1 MSTPSPDDAP
11 GPGEAS
17 GPSRVQRR
25 YEALVARGWW
35 AILLGLAVAAVLL
48 GRHAPDLEVEAGT
61 SSLLNE
67 GDADLAYYDAS
78 RTSWGSDEY
87 AIVCASGRDWVSAE
101 GAKELRALVADLAAL
116 PAAASVVSLLDVPL
130 LRQADG
136 ITFDLGKL
144 RTLKDDDVD
153 FARAKVELLGHEI
166 AVGNVISADGRATS
180 VLVYL
185 KGAPGTAAAAPGAA
199 SAAPGPSDDASQD
212 ARHDALVAG
221 VRRVAATWGARL
233 GEPVR
238 LSGICVINVNL
249 VEHLRHDLRVFGI
262 AALGF
267 FLLTFLAIYRRWM
280 FVVLPIL
287 VSALPVVLI
296 VGAMAAAGMTI
307 TIITSSLPLLLF
319 VLLLPY
325 TVYFVEAYQ
334 ERQLLAPQEPG
345 TVTSVKAA
353 TAIFLPCLLSC
364 TTTMAGFAALRT
376 SLTRPVRDFGVML
389 AIGMAVG
396 LVVVF
401 LAVPSISRP
410 FRKPRPPHD
419 RGRGNPYGVVRVLA
433 NLSLRHPWAVVVG
446 AAVILAVSLA
456 GASRLSAQSKF
467 TSYFQTESEVYKG
480 LEYVDTQMGGTTPL
494 EVHLKAPSKGFFL
507 TPKGIAATA
516 AVGAYFDGVPE
527 TGNVR
532 SMARLVRELEKKN
545 PKVVT
550 ALPVLVKVPAVR
562 AVTADVLSADGDVAL
577 VVVRMRETAP
587 TLDRAKILA
596 GLRAHLASRP
606 ELAGIETRV
615 TGVFLLY
622 QNMLDT
628 LIETQNSSFY
638 WVVAAVFVM
647 VLLLFRAL
655 VVSTI
660 VVVTQVLPTMV
671 TLGTM
676 GWAGI
681 PLDLVTVMIAS
692 ISMGVGIDASI
703 QYAWRHRLEQRG
715 TPDPAEAVRRTH
727 ATVGRAIWIAT
738 TVIVCGFLVLVLSDF
753 RPSVWLGVL
762 NAVAMIVSQLS
773 ALTVLPALLYLR
785 ERRRARRASGPTG

>member
-1 MSTPSPDDAP
+1 MSPEPDASMP
-11 GPGEAS
+11 GGGWPRTERA
-17 GPSRVQRR
+17 
-25 YEALVARGWW
+25 YAALIDRGWW
-35 AILLGLAVAAVLL
+35 AILLLLAVGVVLL

-67 GDADLAYYDAS
+67 GDPDLAYYDAS
-78 RTSWGSDEY
+78 RSAWGSDEY
-87 AIVCASGRDWVSAE
+87 AIVCASGRDWVSPE
-101 GAKELRALVADLAAL
+101 GAKDLRALVADLAAV
-116 PAAASVVSLLDVPL
+116 PSAASVVSLLDVPL

-136 ITFDLGKL
+136 TSFDLSKL
-144 RTLKDDDVD
+144 RTVKDDGVD
-153 FARAKVELLGHEI
+153 FARAKQELLGHEI
-166 AVGNVISADGRATS
+166 AIGNLLAPDGRATS
-180 VLVYL
+180 ILVYL
-185 KGAPGTAAAAPGAA
+185 QGAPGTATAAPGGPTVAPAPPDAA
-199 SAAPGPSDDASQD
+199 LQTE
-212 ARHDALVAG
+212 RRNALVAG
-221 VRRVAATWGARL
+221 VRKVAATWGARL

-249 VEHLRHDLRVFGI
+249 VEHLRHDLRVFGL

-280 FVVLPIL
+280 FVALPLL

-296 VGAMAAAGMTI
+296 VGAMAASGMKI

-325 TVYFVEAYQ
+325 TVYFVEAYR
-334 ERQLLAPQEPG
+334 ERQLLSPQEPG
-345 TVTSVKAA
+345 ILSSVKAA

-401 LAVPSISRP
+401 LAIPAISRP
-410 FRKPRPPHD
+410 LRKPRPPRAD
-419 RGRGNPYGVVRVLA
+419 GRGDPSGVVRLLA
-433 NLSLRHPWAVVVG
+433 NLSLRHPV
-446 AAVILAVSLA
+446 AVIVVAALVLGVSVM
-456 GASRLSAQSKF
+456 GASKLSAQSKF
-467 TSYFQTESEVYKG
+467 TSYFRTESEVYKG
-480 LEYVDTQMGGTTPL
+480 LEYVDTKMGGTTPL
-494 EVHLKAPSKGFFL
+494 EIHMKAPSKGFFL
-507 TPKGIAATA
+507 TPKGIAAAA

-532 SMARLVRELEKKN
+532 SLARLVKELEKKN
-545 PKVVT
+545 PKVATV
-550 ALPVLVKVPAVR
+550 LPVLVKVPAVR
-562 AVTADVLSADGDVAL
+562 AVTSEFLSADGEVAR

-587 TLDRAKILA
+587 TLDRAKVLA
-596 GLRAHLASRP
+596 GLRAHLASSP
-606 ELAGIETRV
+606 DLAGVETRV

-622 QNMLDT
+622 QNMLDS

-638 WVVAAVFVM
+638 WVVGAVFLM
-647 VLLLFRAL
+647 VILLFRAL
-655 VVSTI
+655 VVSTL

-703 QYAWRHRLEQRG
+703 QYAWRHRFEQRG
-715 TPDPAEAVRRTH
+715 TLDPEEAVRRTH

-753 RPSVWLGVL
+753 KPSVWLGVL

-773 ALTVLPALLYLR
+773 ALTVLPALLFLR
-785 ERRRARRASGPTG
+785 ERRRARRASGPTS

>member
-1 MSTPSPDDAP
+1 MSPEPDASMP
-11 GPGEAS
+11 GGGWPRTERA
-17 GPSRVQRR
+17 
-25 YEALVARGWW
+25 YAALIDRGWW
-35 AILLGLAVAAVLL
+35 AILLLLAVGVVLL

-67 GDADLAYYDAS
+67 GDPDLAYYDAS
-78 RTSWGSDEY
+78 RSAWGSDEY
-87 AIVCASGRDWVSAE
+87 AIVCASGRDWVSPE
-101 GAKELRALVADLAAL
+101 GAKDLRALVADLAAV
-116 PAAASVVSLLDVPL
+116 PSAASVVSLLDVPL

-136 ITFDLGKL
+136 TSFDLSKL
-144 RTLKDDDVD
+144 RTLKDDGVD
-153 FARAKVELLGHEI
+153 FARAKQELLGHEI
-166 AVGNVISADGRATS
+166 AIGNLLAPDGRATS
-180 VLVYL
+180 ILVYL
-185 KGAPGTAAAAPGAA
+185 QGAPGTATAAPGGPAVAPAPPDAA
-199 SAAPGPSDDASQD
+199 LQTE
-212 ARHDALVAG
+212 RRNALVAG
-221 VRRVAATWGARL
+221 VRKVAATWGARL

-249 VEHLRHDLRVFGI
+249 VEHLRHDLRVFGL

-280 FVVLPIL
+280 FVALPLL

-296 VGAMAAAGMTI
+296 VGAMAASGMKI

-325 TVYFVEAYQ
+325 TVYFVEAYR
-334 ERQLLAPQEPG
+334 ERQLLSPQEPG
-345 TVTSVKAA
+345 ILSSVKAA

-401 LAVPSISRP
+401 LAIPAMSRP
-410 FRKPRPPHD
+410 LRKPRPPRAD
-419 RGRGNPYGVVRVLA
+419 GRGDPGGVVRLLA
-433 NLSLRHPWAVVVG
+433 NLSLRHPV
-446 AAVILAVSLA
+446 AVIVVAALVLGVSVL
-456 GASRLSAQSKF
+456 GASKLSAQSKF
-467 TSYFQTESEVYKG
+467 TSYFRTESEVYKG
-480 LEYVDTQMGGTTPL
+480 LEYVDTKMGGTTPL
-494 EVHLKAPSKGFFL
+494 EIHMKAPSKGFFL
-507 TPKGIAATA
+507 TPKGIAAAA

-532 SMARLVRELEKKN
+532 SMARLVKELEKKN
-545 PKVVT
+545 PKVATV
-550 ALPVLVKVPAVR
+550 LPVLVKVPAVR
-562 AVTADVLSADGDVAL
+562 AVTGEFLSADGEVAR

-587 TLDRAKILA
+587 TLDRAKVLA
-596 GLRAHLASRP
+596 GLRAHLASSP
-606 ELAGIETRV
+606 DLAGVETRV

-622 QNMLDT
+622 QNMLDS

-638 WVVAAVFVM
+638 WVVGAVFLM
-647 VLLLFRAL
+647 VILLFRAL
-655 VVSTI
+655 VVSTL

-703 QYAWRHRLEQRG
+703 QYAWRHRFEQRG
-715 TPDPAEAVRRTH
+715 TPDPEEAVRRTH

-753 RPSVWLGVL
+753 KPSVWLGVL

-773 ALTVLPALLYLR
+773 ALTVLPALLFLR
-785 ERRRARRASGPTG
+785 ERRRARRASGPTS